1 MPPRPPPT
9 SASRPIASSSSA
21 NRSNCEKPS
30 LLRLFLGRSLL
41 LRPVAAQDALER
53 VVAFV
58 TCVLEDHAVFTAG
71 RKLDGP
77 RSCEGSRI
85 LDRDAVLQ
93 DIGSGAGEALDQPQI
108 LAGAPVVDL
117 VGEVGGLDHQG
128 VAVPAPD

>member
-1 MPPRPPPT
+1 MRPRPPPT

-21 NRSNCEKPS
+21 NRSSCETPS
-30 LLRLFLGRSLL
+30 LLRLFLGGSLL

-58 TCVLEDHAVFTAG
+58 TRVLEDHAVFTAR

-77 RSCEGSRI
+77 RSREGSWI
-85 LDRDAVLQ
+85 LDRHAVLQ
-93 DIGSGAGEALDQPQI
+93 DIGSGAGEALDQPQMF
-108 LAGAPVVDL
+108 AGAPVIDL
-117 VGEVGGLDHQG
+117 VVEVGGLDHQR